1 MGGGNNNSLKFVVDG
16 VAKKTF
22 SNGVSHSYS
31 ISSSGGFNFSSDAYA
46 NVTDKF
52 YSTSDTFTVKKGQ
65 VIEYSTS
72 ISFTNRANSSASS
85 YYSWNPRLVITDTD
99 GTSHTYSIKNE
110 GYALIEYGGVG
121 QIVLEAT
128 ASTNR
133 WVTSGT
139 SEWGSG
145 YNIGRSGFVIDYTT
159 NKIVIK

>member
-1 MGGGNNNSLKFVVDG
+1 MGGGNNSSLKIVIDG

-22 SNGVSHSYS
+22 TNDISHSYS
-31 ISSSGGFNFSSDAYA
+31 IYSSGGFNFSSDAYS

-52 YSTSDTFTVKKGQ
+52 YSTSDIFTVKKGQ

-110 GYALIEYGGVG
+110 GYALLEYDGIG
-121 QIVLEAT
+121 QIVLEVT

-139 SEWGSG
+139 SEGGSG
-145 YNIGRSGFVIDYTT
+145 YNIGRSGFAIDYRTS
-159 NKIVIK
+159 KIIIK